1 MKTKHSP
8 YYIFTALI
16 FAFAACTKYEEV
28 KSGNNTP
35 SITYSGIIPLQ
46 VQQFEDSIKIK
57 IKYKDGNGD
66 LGDLNPDV
74 LNISVKDNR
83 LKKADLYHL
92 HALAPTDQELA
103 IEGELTIRLKNTFL
117 VGSGNSEQTSYEV
130 KIQDRAG
137 DWSNVI
143 VTDFITI
150 IK

>member
-1 MKTKHSP
+1 MIKQLI
-8 YYIFTALI
+8 IFSILI
-16 FAFAACTKYEEV
+16 LASCTKYEEV
-28 KSGNNTP
+28 KSGNKTP
-35 SITYSGIIPLQ
+35 VITYSGISPST
-46 VQQFEDSIKIK
+46 VNQFTDSIKIK
-57 IKYKDGNGD
+57 IKYKDGDGD

-83 LKKADLYHL
+83 LSKPDFYHL

-117 VGSGNSEQTSYEV
+117 IGSANSEQTNYEV

-137 DWSNVI
+137 NWSNFI

-150 IK
+150 KR